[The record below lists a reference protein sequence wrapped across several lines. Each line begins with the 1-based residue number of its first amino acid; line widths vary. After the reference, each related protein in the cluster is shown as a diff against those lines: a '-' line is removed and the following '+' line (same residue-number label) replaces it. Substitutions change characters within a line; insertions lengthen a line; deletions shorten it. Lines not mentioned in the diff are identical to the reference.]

1 MWSAEFILFIL
12 INIATLVS
20 DTGGDTQEK
29 WECTSHLKFRGD
41 DNKVRKQIIGEK
53 KLGSAIHLAV
63 LMHCILMGFLQ
74 VALCSTPFPQWEHF
88 LPATELGC
96 ANSGDIQV
104 SGPEPY
110 QDPRWEGPAQY
121 KADSEMNSLKEK
133 KKVFCI
139 T

>member
-1 MWSAEFILFIL
+1 MS
-12 INIATLVS
+12 
-20 DTGGDTQEK
+20 
-29 WECTSHLKFRGD
+29 
-41 DNKVRKQIIGEK
+41 VRVTESLEVRTMKSGSIKKIGM
-53 KLGSAIHLAV
+53 AIHLAV

-104 SGPEPY
+104 SGPEPC

-121 KADSEMNSLKEK
+121 TVNCEMNSLKE
-133 KKVFCI
+133 VYHTNGCVLGVECNCF
-139 T
+139 